1 MAEQVT
7 LSAAVRD
14 SLLSLQSTTKL
25 IDRTQG
31 RLASGLKVAGPVD
44 DPVSFFQAKSLND
57 RAFDFN
63 EKKDGIDQG
72 ISAVTAALD
81 GVDSIETLVRQIK
94 GVANSMKSAEASQ
107 MSNLITQFNDLRTQ
121 INNLAADATFQ
132 GTNLIN
138 GTGTTLTI
146 EFSEK
151 SASVLN
157 IASTDITVGTAGL
170 SIGQTVAFTGQ
181 FDGDVATAAV
191 TLDNAISFSASSGST
206 QNNFR
211 VGSTLS
217 AITLTYEGGN
227 FTYTTADSL
236 LFTYGTNVLTVRVGG
251 DTVLNK
257 EDVLTINTFGTATT
271 GFYLAGDV
279 LNFATI
285 YGGTGSMVDDIVNT
299 DDDVT
304 FTWNGQTTTF
314 TTAENGTTFSFG
326 GVNVTLYVCASEE
339 IVLNNSS
346 AFVMNFT
353 SGFTAGALSADV
365 INVVYAAASL
375 EETFAISGTAA
386 LDAETKQIIYGQS
399 SATQN
404 AAYANVVA
412 NAGALNFI
420 EYVQAGDTVAL
431 NDTIKALDSALTTLR
446 TQAQNL
452 GTNVAVLQTRLD
464 FTESYVNTLEIGA
477 AKLTLADLNEE
488 GANLLALQ
496 TRQQLGIQALA
507 FAGQAEQSILALFR

>member
-7 LSAAVRD
+7 LSAAVRS

-31 RLASGLKVAGPVD
+31 RLASGLKIAGPVD
-44 DPVSFFQAKSLND
+44 DPVAFFQAKSLND

-94 GVANSMKSAEASQ
+94 GVANSMKSAEATQ

-121 INNLAADATFQ
+121 INNLAADSTFQ

-191 TLDNAISFSASSGST
+191 NTVSFSADSGST
-206 QNNFR
+206 QNNFKA
-211 VGSTLS
+211 GFT
-217 AITLTYEGGN
+217 AGTFTLTYEGGN

-236 LFTYGTNVLTVRVGG
+236 LFTYGTNVLTVSVGG
-251 DTVLNK
+251 TNTVNK
-257 EDVLTINTFGTATT
+257 EDVLVITVSTGGNAGNT
-271 GFYLAGDV
+271 GFYLQGDT

-285 YGGTGSMVDDIVNT
+285 YGGTGLVNINAGT
-299 DDDVT
+299 AFAGGDDVT

-314 TTAENGTTFSFG
+314 TTADNGTTFSFAD
-326 GVNVTLYVCASEE
+326 VNMLLTVCANDT
-339 IVLNNSS
+339 ITLTNGA
-346 AFVMNFT
+346 AFVMNFN
-353 SGFTAGALSADV
+353 SGANETAQASVINASYSGASFTAAFDIEVAAMTATETKLV
-365 INVVYAAASL
+365 INGIKASTDVV
-375 EETFAISGTAA
+375 
-386 LDAETKQIIYGQS
+386 
-399 SATQN
+399 
-404 AAYANVVA
+404 
-412 NAGALNFI
+412 AGALNFI

-431 NDTIKALDSALTTLR
+431 NDTIKTLDSALTTLR

>member
-7 LSAAVRD
+7 LSAAVRN

-94 GVANSMKSAEASQ
+94 GVANSMKSAEATQ

-121 INNLAADATFQ
+121 INNLAADSTFQ

-181 FDGDVATAAV
+181 FDGDVATASV
-191 TLDNAISFSASSGST
+191 NTISYLASAGSIE
-206 QNNFR
+206 NNFR
-211 VGSTLS
+211 AGFTAA

-227 FTYTTADSL
+227 FTYTTDDSL
-236 LFTYGTNVLTVRVGG
+236 LFTYGTNVLTVSVGG
-251 DTVLNK
+251 DTVVNK
-257 EDVLTINTFGTATT
+257 QDVLVIQTFGTAST
-271 GFYLAGDV
+271 GFYLAGDT

-285 YGGTGSMVDDIVNT
+285 YGGTG
-299 DDDVT
+299 
-304 FTWNGQTTTF
+304 
-314 TTAENGTTFSFG
+314 
-326 GVNVTLYVCASEE
+326 
-339 IVLNNSS
+339 
-346 AFVMNFT
+346 
-353 SGFTAGALSADV
+353 
-365 INVVYAAASL
+365 
-375 EETFAISGTAA
+375 
-386 LDAETKQIIYGQS
+386 
-399 SATQN
+399 
-404 AAYANVVA
+404 
-412 NAGALNFI
+412 
-420 EYVQAGDTVAL
+420 
-431 NDTIKALDSALTTLR
+431 
-446 TQAQNL
+446 
-452 GTNVAVLQTRLD
+452 
-464 FTESYVNTLEIGA
+464 
-477 AKLTLADLNEE
+477 
-488 GANLLALQ
+488 
-496 TRQQLGIQALA
+496 
-507 FAGQAEQSILALFR
+507 